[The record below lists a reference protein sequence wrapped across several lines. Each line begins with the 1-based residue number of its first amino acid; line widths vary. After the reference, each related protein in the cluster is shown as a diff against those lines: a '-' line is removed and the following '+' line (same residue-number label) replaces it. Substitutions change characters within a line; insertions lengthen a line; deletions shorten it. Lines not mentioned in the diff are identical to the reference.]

1 MKIKL
6 FKNIQI
12 AWGGYLRI
20 YKGEITFKAYTLKP
34 RVAVLGEKKPRPIEE
49 NLAQLKLDLDID
61 KKV

>member
-34 RVAVLGEKKPRPIEE
+34 RVAVLGEKKPKPPDE
-49 NLAQLKLDLDID
+49 NPAQTVLPLEGMK
-61 KKV
+61 